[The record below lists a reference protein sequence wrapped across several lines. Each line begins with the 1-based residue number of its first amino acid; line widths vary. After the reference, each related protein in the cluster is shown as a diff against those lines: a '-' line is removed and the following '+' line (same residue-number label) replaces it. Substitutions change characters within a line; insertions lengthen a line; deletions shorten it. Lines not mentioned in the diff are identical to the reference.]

1 MTDEDLE
8 QRVSDLEDALRDLQR
23 EVERPPRGPLGLPRP
38 PTPGELARA
47 ADEHAIP
54 AAIASLEASIHAL
67 ELLRLG
73 LRAGNRSDRRRGRG
87 GSARGETAG
96 RVGRA
101 ALDRLDRALDDAID
115 ALEGEPSDPES
126 KEVLDEAKRLREEIA
141 ERVEEAT
148 EGDTNEEGGPQ
159 SETDDEDDGPQ
170 VDVDAELQSIKDR
183 ENQTGS
189 NR

>member
-1 MTDEDLE
+1 MTDDDLE
-8 QRVSDLEDALRDLQR
+8 QRVSDLEDSLRDLRR
-23 EVERPPRGPLGLPRP
+23 EVERPPRGLLGLPRP

-73 LRAGNRSDRRRGRG
+73 LRAGNRRGRRRERG
-87 GSARGETAG
+87 GGSRSETAE

-115 ALEGEPSDPES
+115 ALEGEPADPES

-148 EGDTNEEGGPQ
+148 AGDASGETGAE
-159 SETDDEDDGPQ
+159 SETDDEDEGPR
-170 VDVDAELQSIKDR
+170 VDVDAELQSIKDQ

>member
-1 MTDEDLE
+1 MTDDDLE
-8 QRVSDLEDALRDLQR
+8 ARVSELEDALRELRR

-54 AAIASLEASIHAL
+54 AAIASLEATIHAL

-73 LRAGNRSDRRRGRG
+73 LRTGSPGRDRTSGKT
-87 GSARGETAG
+87 SRGETAE

-101 ALDRLDRALDDAID
+101 ALDRLDRALDDAVD
-115 ALEGEPSDPES
+115 ALEGRPTDPES
-126 KEVLDEAKRLREEIA
+126 RELLDEARRLREEIA
-141 ERVEEAT
+141 ERVEDAA
-148 EGDTNEEGGPQ
+148 EGNANRKDETP
-159 SETDDEDDGPQ
+159 SETEDSPQ
-170 VDVDAELQSIKDR
+170 VDVDAELQSIKDQ

-189 NR
+189 KR